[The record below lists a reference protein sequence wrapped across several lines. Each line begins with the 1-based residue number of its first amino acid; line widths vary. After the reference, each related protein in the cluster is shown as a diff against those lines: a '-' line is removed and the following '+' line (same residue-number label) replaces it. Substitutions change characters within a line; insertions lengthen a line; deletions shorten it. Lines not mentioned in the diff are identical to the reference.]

1 MNYLFIIIDFFYQK
15 KKYSF
20 LKEKIS
26 KDIDILIDVGAHHGD
41 TINKFLKIFLIKKIY
56 AFEPSKKNFEKLKK
70 KTEDIEKH
78 NSVKINIYPYGLGE
92 KNDVM
97 RLTEIV
103 DGVSNT
109 FNNLNMNSK
118 YLKKKKFITTLFGI
132 KKYIKGDVLTKI
144 IPLKD
149 IIKEEKI
156 EKIDLIKIDTEGFEY
171 NTLLGM
177 GREIKKVKFILFE
190 HHYDN
195 MIIKNYKF
203 KDIHTLLINN
213 GFQKV
218 YKIKMPFRKS
228 FDYIYEN
235 QVRN

>member
-1 MNYLFIIIDFFYQK
+1 MLYLFKIIDFFYQK
-15 KKYSF
+15 KKNSF
-20 LKEKIS
+20 LKKKIP
-26 KDIDILIDVGAHHGD
+26 KNIDTLIDVGAHHGD
-41 TINKFLKIFLIKKIY
+41 TISEFLKIFQIKKIY

-70 KTEDIEKH
+70 KTEKIEKQ
-78 NSVKINIYPYGLGE
+78 NSVKIKIYPYGLGK
-92 KNDVM
+92 KNDIM
-97 RLTEIV
+97 QLTEIT

-118 YLKKKKFITTLFGI
+118 YLKKKKFITTFFGMEKFI
-132 KKYIKGDVLTKI
+132 KDEVPTKI
-144 IPLKD
+144 IPLKE

-156 EKIDLIKIDTEGFEY
+156 ERIDLIKIDTEGFEY
-171 NTLLGM
+171 NTLVGM
-177 GREIKKVKFILFE
+177 DREIKKVRFVLFE

-203 KDIHTLLINN
+203 KDIHSLLIDN

-235 QVRN
+235 QAEV

>member
-1 MNYLFIIIDFFYQK
+1 MNLLFSIIDFFYQK

-20 LKEKIS
+20 LRKKIV
-26 KDIDILIDVGAHHGD
+26 KNIDILIDVGAHHGD
-41 TINKFLKIFLIKKIY
+41 TISEFLKIFLIKKIY

-70 KTEDIEKH
+70 NTKNIEKY
-78 NSVKINIYPYGLGE
+78 NPVKIKIYPYGLGKE
-92 KNDVM
+92 NDIM
-97 RLTEIV
+97 QLTEIA

-109 FNNLNMNSK
+109 FNKLNMNSK
-118 YLKKKKFITTLFGI
+118 YFQKKKTITTFFGI
-132 KKYIKGDVLTKI
+132 KKFIDNEILTKVM
-144 IPLKD
+144 PLKD
-149 IIKEEKI
+149 ILREEKI
-156 EKIDLIKIDTEGFEY
+156 EKIDLIKIDAEGFEY
-171 NTLLGM
+171 NILIGM
-177 GREIKKVKFILFE
+177 GSEIKKVKFILFE

-203 KDIHTLLINN
+203 NDIHALLKNN

-235 QVRN
+235 QVRD

>member
-1 MNYLFIIIDFFYQK
+1 MHYLFKIIDFFYQK
-15 KKYSF
+15 KKYSV
-20 LKEKIS
+20 LKKRIPEN
-26 KDIDILIDVGAHHGD
+26 IDILIDVGAHHGD
-41 TINKFLKIFLIKKIY
+41 TISEFLKIFQIKKIY
-56 AFEPSKKNFEKLKK
+56 AFEPSKRNFKELKK
-70 KTEDIEKH
+70 KTEKIEKQ
-78 NSVKINIYPYGLGE
+78 NSVKIKIYPYGLGE

-97 RLTEIV
+97 QLTEIA

-109 FNNLNMNSK
+109 FNNLNMSSK
-118 YLKKKKFITTLFGI
+118 YLKKKRFITTFFGMGKFI
-132 KKYIKGDVLTKI
+132 KDEVPTKI
-144 IPLKD
+144 IPLKE

-156 EKIDLIKIDTEGFEY
+156 ERIDLIKIDTEGFEY
-171 NTLLGM
+171 NTLIGM
-177 GREIKKVKFILFE
+177 DREIKKVRFVLFE

-203 KDIHTLLINN
+203 KDIHTLLIDN

-235 QVRN
+235 QAMV

>member
-1 MNYLFIIIDFFYQK
+1 MNYLFEIIDFFYQK

-20 LKEKIS
+20 LKKRIP
-26 KDIDILIDVGAHHGD
+26 KNIDTLIDVGAHHGD
-41 TINKFLKIFLIKKIY
+41 TISEFLKIFKIKKIY
-56 AFEPSKKNFEKLKK
+56 AFEPSKRNFKKLKK
-70 KTEDIEKH
+70 KTEKIKKQ
-78 NSVKINIYPYGLGE
+78 NSVKIKIYPYGLGE
-92 KNDVM
+92 KHDVKQ
-97 RLTEIV
+97 LTEIA

-118 YLKKKKFITTLFGI
+118 YLKKKKFITTFFGMKKFI
-132 KKYIKGDVLTKI
+132 KDEVPTKI
-144 IPLKD
+144 MPLKEV
-149 IIKEEKI
+149 IKEEKI
-156 EKIDLIKIDTEGFEY
+156 KQIDLIKIDTEGFEY
-171 NTLLGM
+171 NTLVGM
-177 GREIKKVKFILFE
+177 DRDIKKVRFILFE

-203 KDIHTLLINN
+203 KDIHTLLIDN

-235 QVRN
+235 QRVV

>member
-132 KKYIKGDVLTKI
+132 KKFIKGDELTKI

>member
-1 MNYLFIIIDFFYQK
+1 MLYLFKIIDFFYQK
-15 KKYSF
+15 KKNSF
-20 LKEKIS
+20 LKKKIP
-26 KDIDILIDVGAHHGD
+26 KNIDTLIDVGAHHGD
-41 TINKFLKIFLIKKIY
+41 TISEFLKIFQIKKIY
-56 AFEPSKKNFEKLKK
+56 AFEPSKKNFEELKK
-70 KTEDIEKH
+70 KTEKIKKK
-78 NSVKINIYPYGLGE
+78 NSVKIKIYPYGLGK
-92 KNDVM
+92 KNDIM
-97 RLTEIV
+97 QLKEIT

-118 YLKKKKFITTLFGI
+118 YLKKKKFITTFFGMEKFI
-132 KKYIKGDVLTKI
+132 KDEVPTKI
-144 IPLKD
+144 IPLKE

-156 EKIDLIKIDTEGFEY
+156 ERIDLIKIDTEGFEY
-171 NTLLGM
+171 NTLVGM
-177 GREIKKVKFILFE
+177 DREIKKVRFILFE

-203 KDIHTLLINN
+203 KDIHTLLIDN

-235 QVRN
+235 QAEV

>member
-20 LKEKIS
+20 LKKRIS

-56 AFEPSKKNFEKLKK
+56 AFEPSKKNFEILKK
-70 KTEDIEKH
+70 KTENIEKY

-132 KKYIKGDVLTKI
+132 KKFIKDNVLTKI

-203 KDIHTLLINN
+203 KDIHTLLIDN

-235 QVRN
+235 QKVD